1 MNNKHKT
8 QIFPERYLS
17 IRAEKIKI
25 KNFYSWWLA
34 VDGDT

>member
-1 MNNKHKT
+1 MNNTHKT
-8 QIFPERYLS
+8 EIFTGEVS

-25 KNFYSWWLA
+25 KYFYSWLLA